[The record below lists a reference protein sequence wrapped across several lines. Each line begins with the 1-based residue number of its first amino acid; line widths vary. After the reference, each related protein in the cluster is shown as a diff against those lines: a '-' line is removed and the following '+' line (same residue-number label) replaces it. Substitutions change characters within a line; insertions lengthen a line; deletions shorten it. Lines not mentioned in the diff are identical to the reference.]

1 MTGGRDLHEQ
11 PVRWSD
17 WMHRIG
23 QLSADV
29 RRFHESGTS
38 VIADT
43 DLADPLRQV
52 WQQQADPL
60 DSALGDAEQQ
70 SHEEG
75 EW

>member
-11 PVRWSD
+11 PVRCSD
-17 WMHRIG
+17 SMHRIG

-29 RRFHESGTS
+29 RRSHESGTS
-38 VIADT
+38 VIAHT
-43 DLADPLRQV
+43 DLADPLQQVRQH
-52 WQQQADPL
+52 QADSL

-70 SHEEG
+70 SHELG